1 MITFFHTAFELME
14 GMFGGAVSFLSL
26 LLLLKYKGIVHL
38 KIFWVKLFTC
48 LHVILNL
55 CECISSVKHK
65 DCVYKILCFFL
76 AKMKVCSLDVV

>member
-14 GMFGGAVSFLSL
+14 GMFRGAVSFLLL

-38 KIFWVKLFTC
+38 KMEFWVKLFTC

-55 CECISSVKHK
+55 FECILFVKHK
-65 DCVYKILCFFL
+65 DSVYKILCFFGQNEGL
-76 AKMKVCSLDVV
+76 